1 MSWDPLGE
9 IARQGRPMTS
19 EKVGTRGTQW
29 RWPSLV
35 TCQEGFNWISHLR
48 TRYFHCH
55 ARHSSLLRF
64 CSPGYHGP
72 NDVQVHPTSS
82 PPYGATGLIW
92 TGILQARF
100 CILKIPVSTTFL
112 FLPIVKYSL
121 WHSHFF
127 AFNLGCDDSGFCASG
142 EHRNFRGNYVWER
155 KKVLHYAPFRPH
167 PFSPPPPRN
176 APVRCLHVHPL
187 PVPLI
192 YDKVSNTRFVAWK
205 SSLCIWNS
213 SLTSDC
219 RIWNWTF
226 DRPSISKYS
235 LFPHWDHF
243 GSKLVRATTREQIG
257 APQGDR

>member
-1 MSWDPLGE
+1 MP
-9 IARQGRPMTS
+9 
-19 EKVGTRGTQW
+19 GTPVSYGSVPRGIT
-29 RWPSLV
+29 
-35 TCQEGFNWISHLR
+35 
-48 TRYFHCH
+48 
-55 ARHSSLLRF
+55 
-64 CSPGYHGP
+64 GP

-82 PPYGATGLIW
+82 PPSGATGLIW

-121 WHSHFF
+121 WHWHFF

-142 EHRNFRGNYVWER
+142 EHRNFRGNYVRER

-176 APVRCLHVHPL
+176 APVRRLHVHPL

-205 SSLCIWNS
+205 SFLCIWNC

-257 APQGDR
+257 APQGDM